1 MGFGATEL
9 CPLKTGSGRYVLSRI
24 GVNRG
29 ADPAVTHRF
38 VSVYFGVLAPSVAL
52 TKPGE
57 HKRFSSAIQSTPI
70 FNLYLK

>member
-29 ADPAVTHRF
+29 SDRAVTHRF
-38 VSVYFGVLAPSVAL
+38 GSVYFGFLAPSVAL

-57 HKRFSSAIQSTPI
+57 HAVP
-70 FNLYLK
+70 FNLPLSSIYT